1 MNNKITLL
9 IVDDDADDRQL
20 FIDTVNEIDDQIIC
34 LTATDGF
41 QALELL
47 KSSSDAALPDAIFL
61 DLRMPRINGKK
72 CLIELKKNEQL
83 KDIPVIIYTTSTEV
97 EDSIELANLGAVYF
111 ISKPSNPEEMFYLIS
126 LVLEEQLLPFRK

>member
-1 MNNKITLL
+1 MKKITLL

-20 FIDTVNEIDDQIIC
+20 FINTVHEIDDQIVC
-34 LTATDGF
+34 MTATDGF

-47 KSSSDAALPDAIFL
+47 NKPVDTPLPDAIFL

-97 EDSIELANLGAVYF
+97 EDSIELTKLGAVYF

-126 LVLEEQLLPFRK
+126 MILEEQLLPFRK

>member
-1 MNNKITLL
+1 MYNKITLL

-20 FIDTVNEIDDQIIC
+20 FINTVHEIDDQIIC

-47 KSSSDAALPDAIFL
+47 NKSMDTTLPDAIFL

-72 CLIELKKNEQL
+72 CLIELKKNELL
-83 KDIPVIIYTTSTEV
+83 KNIPVIIYTTSTEV
-97 EDSIELANLGAVYF
+97 EDSIELSKLGAVYF